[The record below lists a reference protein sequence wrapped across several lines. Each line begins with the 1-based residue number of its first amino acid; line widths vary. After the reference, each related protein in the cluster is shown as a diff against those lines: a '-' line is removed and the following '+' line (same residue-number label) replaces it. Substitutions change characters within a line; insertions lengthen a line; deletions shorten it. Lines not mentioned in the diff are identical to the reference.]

1 MKYVVVVS
9 LILSALFARGQN
21 FEPCH
26 TNQYIDYLETQ
37 YPGIKAHMDEQYHKT
52 LSGVKAS
59 QQHGKILPIDTTYV
73 IKVVFHIVY
82 RTPDQNLDDALIHE
96 QMEVLNECF
105 NRQNAD
111 TVNTRD
117 IFKPIAGSARMRFEL
132 ADVDPDGKA
141 TTGITRTQTSV
152 TTFNTFNRG
161 TSFDYVKQTSRGGVD
176 AWDTDKYLNV
186 WVCNLDFT
194 NGRLGLFG
202 YAYPPTGAD
211 FWQSNVFQ
219 PKERQGV
226 VLHYEI
232 VGRNNP
238 ASLPATTYTNEK
250 TAVHEFGHFFGLR
263 HIWGD
268 GGCNVDDFIDDT
280 PLASGATS
288 GCPIGRN
295 TCGLDNLPDQIEN
308 YMDYGSAAC
317 SNMFT
322 EEQIRVIRYNVVNL
336 RPGLAT
342 PEYVYP
348 PVPEIG
354 ENHLYPNPVTD
365 KLLRFFDENLIDVD
379 VKLELTN
386 MLGQPVL
393 EQTAFKSD
401 YIVEFNQIDLA
412 AGMYYAVL
420 TVNGEVM
427 ESGMFLIADK

>member
-1 MKYVVVVS
+1 
-9 LILSALFARGQN
+9 
-21 FEPCH
+21 
-26 TNQYIDYLETQ
+26 
-37 YPGIKAHMDEQYHKT
+37 
-52 LSGVKAS
+52 
-59 QQHGKILPIDTTYV
+59 
-73 IKVVFHIVY
+73 
-82 RTPDQNLDDALIHE
+82 
-96 QMEVLNECF
+96 
-105 NRQNAD
+105 
-111 TVNTRD
+111 
-117 IFKPIAGSARMRFEL
+117 
-132 ADVDPDGKA
+132 
-141 TTGITRTQTSV
+141 
-152 TTFNTFNRG
+152 
-161 TSFDYVKQTSRGGVD
+161 
-176 AWDTDKYLNV
+176 
-186 WVCNLDFT
+186 
-194 NGRLGLFG
+194 
-202 YAYPPTGAD
+202 
-211 FWQSNVFQ
+211 
-219 PKERQGV
+219 
-226 VLHYEI
+226 
-232 VGRNNP
+232 
-238 ASLPATTYTNEK
+238 
-250 TAVHEFGHFFGLR
+250 
-263 HIWGD
+263 
-268 GGCNVDDFIDDT
+268 
-280 PLASGATS
+280 
-288 GCPIGRN
+288 
-295 TCGLDNLPDQIEN
+295 LDNLPDQIEN